1 MQRMLHRKMLQK
13 HILAVMLL
21 MYCCL
26 CAEAQS
32 NAVVKSFT
40 QTTDHIPSNDRRND
54 LNGDPCALVKIQVV
68 DEIERVEGNRIGN
81 IINKGVEKWVYMC
94 KGSRNIR
101 IHLKNH
107 LPVRIMFQDYNING
121 LESNRVYEAILE
133 IQNDTKH
140 QTVTQKPAASQEDLK
155 TTQTFVLNYMPID
168 AKVLVDSKEY
178 KGNGVLE
185 IELPL
190 GEHRYVVSAKE
201 HITAEAT
208 FTLNKYAPT
217 IITEIL
223 KRAGQGKEDKDNETS
238 LQRTQNQQETLY
250 GQTDRQQPATTQQK
264 PKAKKQKDSLS
275 KKLNKSIGKLLKTNY
290 DIIVYRDGRMKQVKI
305 IQSDNQ
311 KTLVSEHGAESA
323 AEFYIQNSQIFML
336 KYNERGN
343 IVLDRKGVKTQTTT
357 EALYIPKGAS
367 SIIFVDGTE
376 CIAYD
381 VRVGSGSVTYNTE
394 KKGKGIQK
402 TVSSSEV
409 FIISYP
415 DDTRDILT
423 NIVEKD
429 RRERAA
435 EEARIKAESEARE
448 AEIARTLAIRDS
460 LRAEAEKPTLKN
472 PKYATIVTKNGA
484 RMKVWV
490 CGDTPSVISYKKTKS
505 AKAQV
510 IRINRKNIKSI
521 KY

>member
-1 MQRMLHRKMLQK
+1 MLHKY
-13 HILAVMLL
+13 ILAPILL
-21 MYCCL
+21 MYFSL

-54 LNGDPCALVKIQVV
+54 LNGDPCALLKIQVV

-133 IQNDTKH
+133 IQNDTKQ
-140 QTVTQKPAASQEDLK
+140 QTTIPKPADKQESKK
-155 TTQTFVLNYMPID
+155 TTQSFVLNYMPID

-178 KGNGVLE
+178 KGNGIVE

-190 GEHRYVVSAKE
+190 GEHHYVVSAKG
-201 HITAEAT
+201 HVTAEAT
-208 FTLNKYAPT
+208 FTLNRFAPK

-223 KRAGQGKEDKDNETS
+223 KTIGHENDASQQRIQNPQDAHQEPKDA
-238 LQRTQNQQETLY
+238 
-250 GQTDRQQPATTQQK
+250 QQPESTQQQ

-290 DIIVYRDGRMKQVKI
+290 DIVVYRDGRMKQVKI

-311 KTLVSEHGAESA
+311 KTLVTEYGAESA

-336 KYNERGN
+336 KYSERGN
-343 IVLDRKGVKTQTTT
+343 IVLDRKGVKKQTTT
-357 EALYIPKGAS
+357 DALYIPKGAS

-381 VRVGSGSVTYNTE
+381 VRVASGSVTYNTE
-394 KKGKGIQK
+394 KKNKGIQK
-402 TVSSSEV
+402 TISASDV

-423 NIVEKD
+423 NIIEKD
-429 RRERAA
+429 RRERDA
-435 EEARIKAESEARE
+435 EEARIKAEREARE

-472 PKYATIVTKNGA
+472 PKYATIVTKSGA

-490 CGDTPSVISYKKTKS
+490 CGDTPSVISYKKNKS

-510 IRINRKNIKSI
+510 LRINRKNIKSI
-521 KY
+521 QY